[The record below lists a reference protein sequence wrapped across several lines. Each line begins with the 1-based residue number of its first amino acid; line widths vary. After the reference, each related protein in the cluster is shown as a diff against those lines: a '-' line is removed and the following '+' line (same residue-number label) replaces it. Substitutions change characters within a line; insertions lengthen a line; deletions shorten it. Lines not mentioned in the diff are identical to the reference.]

1 MDQVPNSLTHEDL
14 EISMSH
20 FTSPSLDVTE
30 GRFSEMSH
38 TSGRGMNTE
47 LLKGILCLTDGLDVH
62 QDVIKTSRG
71 YHDYFLQDILIDF
84 PEMMRG

>member
-1 MDQVPNSLTHEDL
+1 
-14 EISMSH
+14 MSH
-20 FTSPSLDVTE
+20 FTSPSLDVTK
-30 GRFSEMSH
+30 GRLFEKSH
-38 TSGRGMNTE
+38 SSGRWMTTE
-47 LLKGILCLTDGLDVH
+47 LLDDTLCLTDGLDIQ